1 MAQINYWV
9 KNKDADNYVG
19 SHGCPYSAIDSSSGA
34 AIFKVNPGQGATGIC
49 VTTDEEREEATA
61 IAGRTL
67 RVLHHLKNT
76 GIQSHQT
83 NAE

>member
-9 KNKDADNYVG
+9 KNKGADNYMG
-19 SHGCPYSAIDSSSGA
+19 SHGYPYSAIDSSSGA
-34 AIFKVNPGQGATGIC
+34 AIFKVNPGATGIC

-67 RVLHHLKNT
+67 RVLHYLKNT
-76 GIQSHQT
+76 GIHSHQN